1 MRPVLIF
8 SLLSLTLSNQ
18 AFSQGTVNQ
27 EIVSSEHAKPLS
39 NLSFKS
45 NRFITPDKAPLL
57 EERFKVTFPDVKS
70 ISIDAETQK
79 VMVVLPLIYKEETVQ
94 NILRYFNTTTYEIN

>member
-1 MRPVLIF
+1 MRPILIF
-8 SLLSLTLSNQ
+8 SLLNLALSNQ

-27 EIVSSEHAKPLS
+27 EIVTSKHAKPLS